1 LTDDHGEIALLAQRG
16 RFRFSLPTDVWLGQA
31 TTIPG
36 LRVVALSL
44 PIIAT
49 AARLV
54 ALKDPADMLIVAT
67 AQHHGARLVTSD
79 RRIDESGLVG
89 VVA

>member
-1 LTDDHGEIALLAQRG
+1 VPLEAWLAQAM
-16 RFRFSLPTDVWLGQA
+16 SV
-31 TTIPG
+31 PG
-36 LRVVALSL
+36 LEVIPLTV

-54 ALKDPADMLIVAT
+54 VLRDPADMLIVAT

-79 RRIDESGLVG
+79 ARIEASKAVG
-89 VVA
+89 VVG